1 MTMDSIAK
9 FSAIYLTVA
18 MLAGITLALWPAGET
33 STRVDSAP
41 RFILN

>member
-18 MLAGITLALWPAGET
+18 MLAGITLSLWPSSDTAARFE
-33 STRVDSAP
+33 SAP
-41 RFILN
+41 HFTLN